1 MTTKHLM
8 LVSIGPVQ
16 DFIAAARRTRDLW
29 FGSHIL
35 SEIARGA
42 ARAAAVRGGLLIFPA
57 LEQGDLELEFC
68 ASPLR
73 DETSAPPMNIANKL
87 LLELPESVDPA
98 HVAASMR
105 EATLEILREF
115 AKPVWRRAHVQTLL
129 RDDIQAAW
137 DEQLDS
143 LIEFNA
149 VWLPLGS
156 DYKETRDKLEAA
168 LAARKNVREFA
179 PWTHDEGGLP
189 KSSLDGARMSL
200 FDGEAI
206 KAARRDDL
214 GDKERQ
220 RRILEALRVLRVTAG
235 EELDAVGL
243 VKRTGGEPDQF
254 IPLVNLTYASWMER
268 AKQNRPQEFASFFA
282 AVETLYAQ
290 QGADEARRLH
300 TRGLDW
306 VDRFPYDAHLV
317 SVDRRVALEKLWV
330 PENADKAPFEDVM
343 KAAQALVRRAGQPH
357 PYVACLLADG
367 DKMGDALDKLD
378 APDKH
383 RKFSTHLARF
393 AEEAREI
400 VEQGLEEDGERYK
413 FKGFL
418 VYAGGDDVLAFV
430 ALEHAIECAEAL
442 KNCFMKVM
450 REALPGV
457 ADKDLPTLS
466 VGLGVGHMLES
477 MGHLRQLAHV
487 AEKLAKGDKLK
498 DKEQRNALAIVLDKR
513 SGNTIQ
519 WREQWDKG
527 AASKIQLALG
537 YLGDDTSLS
546 SKKVYQVRALLDQL
560 PSHDKTKLSEN
571 EFKEAASVLAAEV
584 RRVLGRSNLD
594 RGEALAPEAVGLMLD
609 GKDLEALRHEIDQWV
624 TRMLIARTIADAKG
638 RAAYTS
644 LVEVDN
650 G

>member
-42 ARAAAVRGGLLIFPA
+42 ALAAANGGGELIFPA
-57 LEQGDLELEFC
+57 LKKGDPELAPCEQ
-68 ASPLR
+68 PLR
-73 DETSAPPMNIANKL
+73 QGTNKPPVNIANKL
-87 LLELPESVDPA
+87 LIELPDSIENPG
-98 HVAASMR
+98 
-105 EATLEILREF
+105 EF
-115 AKPVWRRAHVQTLL
+115 ARQLRQGALATWVGFADGARESAEGALRADVDDAWQEQIESLL
-129 RDDIQAAW
+129 
-137 DEQLDS
+137 
-143 LIEFNA
+143 EFNA
-149 VWLPLGS
+149 VWLPLG
-156 DYKETRDKLEAA
+156 DYKQTHEALERA
-168 LAARKNVREFA
+168 LAARKNIKEFK
-179 PWTHDEGGLP
+179 PWTHDKGGLP

-200 FDGEAI
+200 LRDGVH
-206 KAARRDDL
+206 KRGARR
-214 GDKERQ
+214 
-220 RRILEALRVLRVTAG
+220 LRLTAG

-243 VKRTGGEPDQF
+243 VKRAGGEPDQF
-254 IPLVNLTYASWMER
+254 IPLVNVAYASWMER
-268 AKQNRPQEFASFFA
+268 AEAHYPEQFEALRD
-282 AVETLYAQ
+282 AVSALY
-290 QGADEARRLH
+290 DRLGEKPLRH
-300 TRGLDW
+300 RDLSW
-306 VDRFPYDAHLV
+306 VKRFPYDAHMV
-317 SVDRRVALEKLWV
+317 SVDREQTLRAEWIG
-330 PENADKAPFEDVM
+330 EEGSSQEQGCFDAVM
-343 KAAQALVRRAGQPH
+343 AAAKTLVRKAGQPH

-367 DKMGDALDKLD
+367 DKMGEALDHLHD
-378 APDKH
+378 ADAH
-383 RKFSTHLARF
+383 RTFSKNLARF
-393 AEEAREI
+393 ASGARAI
-400 VEQGLEEDGERYK
+400 VEQQH
-413 FKGFL
+413 KGFL

-430 ALEHAIECAEAL
+430 ALEDAIGCADALRQHFEATMKDAL
-442 KNCFMKVM
+442 KGHN
-450 REALPGV
+450 V
-457 ADKDLPTLS
+457 ALPTLS

-477 MGHLRQLAHV
+477 MGHLRQLASV

-498 DKEQRNALAIVLDKR
+498 DKKAQRNALAIVLDKR

-537 YLGDDTSLS
+537 YLGDETSLS

-560 PSHDKTKLSEN
+560 PSHDKTKLSEG
-571 EFKEAASVLAAEV
+571 EYKQAAEVLAAEV
-584 RRVLGRSNLD
+584 RRVLGRSNLE

-638 RAAYTS
+638 RAAHTS